1 MIFLLASRVAAQ
13 KKTPFNFVI
22 TTWNED
28 NGLPQNSVNDI
39 VQTKDG
45 YLWIA
50 TYGGLARFNGI
61 SFKVFNTFNS
71 PGLSSNRILSL
82 FNDKEGR
89 LWISS
94 EQGLSYYYKGIFKSF
109 TEKDGF
115 KIVSSLGV
123 KQDKNGTIW
132 ILTYPGFYQYRN
144 GKFIKQQ
151 VTKDENLRKRAM
163 AGDADFFVPFR
174 NQLYAVIDNKVVF
187 CRTVSKYPYIQ
198 FLNVVENPKG
208 SLWLGTT
215 SNHLLNIKNGKI
227 KQYKIENKLV
237 ANNINDLFIDS
248 DGRLW
253 IGDSKGLTILKDNK
267 FYKITSK
274 NGIPNTGI
282 HKIFQDNEGNF
293 WIGTNSGGLCRIRRT
308 IISNY
313 GKSSGLLNNRIL
325 SLDLNKDGHLFIGT
339 NGGGIYE
346 LRNNK
351 IRFSKLNKYFTQKYI
366 WSLFE
371 DSQKRYW
378 SNNHKLYYV
387 HNNKKIFIPASN
399 KYDLYNIYA
408 IYEAKD
414 GAIWLGYQFELLRYF
429 NNKFK
434 HYLTKHSSSNAD
446 VRCIMEDKKG
456 NIWAGAVNGLYEIIR
471 GKVKSYTSIPG
482 LRSYYF
488 RAIHQDKDGVMW
500 FGTYGGG
507 LIRLKNNKFFVFS
520 TENGLQ
526 SNVISQIVEDDNG
539 YFWMGSNHGI
549 QRISKKELNDF
560 ADGKI
565 NSFFVYNYD
574 KSDGMISS
582 ETNGGFQPSAVKD
595 KNGNI
600 YFPTIKGITVVH
612 TKELI
617 KNKLIPPVHIGRVF
631 VNGKERKINN
641 QQINYDS
648 SNVEIYFDILS
659 YTLPHKNHAKY
670 IMEGYDKGWNNA
682 GDLRYA
688 RYTNLPPGKYTFKV
702 IGSNADNVWNNHA
715 ASISITVLPPFWMT
729 WWFRTILVLMIL
741 SIGPIIYFRKV
752 RAFKYEQ
759 NLQHEFSGKLIK
771 SQETERSR
779 IAQELHDSLGQELL
793 LIKNR
798 ALLGLKNRN
807 GDSKMRQQLEYI
819 SQYADGAIK
828 QVRQI
833 SHNLRPPELDRL
845 GITETMN
852 SIISEIENL
861 SLIKI
866 ESKIN
871 DIDGIIPKE
880 KEINLIRIL
889 QEALGNILKHSN
901 ADVIS
906 INLLNS
912 QNKILLLIKDNG
924 KGFSTED
931 NPENHSKGLGL
942 DGMIERAKILG
953 GLLKI
958 YSSPGKGTILT
969 LEIPIKNV

>member
-1 MIFLLASRVAAQ
+1 MQVNAQ
-13 KKTPFNFVI
+13 KRIPFNFVVA
-22 TTWNED
+22 TWNED

-50 TYGGLARFNGI
+50 TYGGLARFNGM

-132 ILTYPGFYQYRN
+132 ILTYPGFYQYRD

-151 VTKDENLRKRAM
+151 LTKDENLRKRAM
-163 AGDADFFVPFR
+163 AGNADFYVPFR
-174 NQLYAVIDNKVVF
+174 NELYAVIKNKVVF
-187 CRTVSKYPYIQ
+187 CRSIGDYPDIQ

-215 SNHLLNIKNGKI
+215 SNRLINIKNGKI
-227 KQYKIENKLV
+227 NQYKIENGLV
-237 ANNINDLFIDS
+237 ANDIKDLFVDS
-248 DGRLW
+248 DRSLW

-267 FYKITSK
+267 FYKMTSK
-274 NGIPNTGI
+274 DGIPSSGV
-282 HKIFQDNEGNF
+282 HKIFQDNECNY
-293 WIGTNSGGLCRIRRT
+293 WIGTNSSGLCRIRKT

-325 SLDLNKDGHLFIGT
+325 SLDLKNDGGLLIGT

-351 IRFSKLNKYFTQKYI
+351 ISFSPLNKYFIQKYI

-371 DSQKRYW
+371 DSQKRFW
-378 SNNHKLYYV
+378 SNDHNLYYV
-387 HNNKKIFIPASN
+387 YNNKKFFIPESH
-399 KYDLYNIYA
+399 KYDLYNINA
-408 IYEAKD
+408 FYEAKD
-414 GAIWLGYQFELLRYF
+414 GAIWLGYQFGLLRYF

-446 VRCIMEDKKG
+446 VRCIMEDNKG

-471 GKVKSYTSIPG
+471 GKVKSYHSIPG
-482 LRSYYF
+482 LRNYYF

-507 LIRLKNNKFFVFS
+507 LIRLKNNKFSIFS

-526 SNVISQIVEDDNG
+526 SNVLSQIVEDDNG

-549 QRISKKELNDF
+549 QRISRKELNDF
-560 ADGKI
+560 ADGKT

-617 KNKLIPPVHIGRVF
+617 KNKIIPPVHIGRVF
-631 VNGKERKINN
+631 VNGKERKLNDLR
-641 QQINYDS
+641 INYDS
-648 SNVEIYFDILS
+648 SNVDIYFDVLS
-659 YTLPHKNHAKY
+659 YARPHKNQAKY

-688 RYTNLPPGKYTFKV
+688 RYTSLPPGKYTFKV
-702 IGSNADNVWNNHA
+702 IGANSDNVWNKHA
-715 ASISITVLPPFWMT
+715 ASISITVLPPFWIT
-729 WWFRTILVLMIL
+729 WWFRTILVLMFL
-741 SIGPIIYFRKV
+741 SIGSYIYYRKV
-752 RAFKYEQ
+752 KAFKYEQ
-759 NLQHEFSGKLIK
+759 KLQHEFSGKLIS

-798 ALLGLKNRN
+798 ALLGLKNTG
-807 GDSKMRQQLEYI
+807 GDSKTKQQLEYI
-819 SQYADGAIK
+819 SDYADSAVK
-828 QVRQI
+828 LVRQI

-852 SIISEIENL
+852 SIITEIENVG
-861 SLIKI
+861 LIKI
-866 ESKIN
+866 ESKLN
-871 DIDGIIPKE
+871 DIDGIIPKG

-889 QEALGNILKHSN
+889 QEALGNILKHSK
-901 ADVIS
+901 ATVIS
-906 INLLNS
+906 INLINLPS
-912 QNKILLLIKDNG
+912 KILLVIKDNG
-924 KGFSTED
+924 KGFSIEE
-931 NPENHSKGLGL
+931 NPENYANGLGL
-942 DGMIERAKILG
+942 LGMSERAKILG
-953 GLLKI
+953 GSLKLE
-958 YSSPGKGTILT
+958 SSPGKGTILT
-969 LEIPIKNV
+969 LEIPVKNV